1 MRREPTIPL
10 LAVTLGLTSFA
21 YGAIIGV
28 LIQIQLASGTN
39 LFPGGA
45 DAIGAHAGTMVF
57 SYLILVAMGLLE
69 WRTVGLRRRS
79 RTGQVQIGALFGGGL
94 LLALTLLFL
103 DQSAVQAVGGI
114 YLLVELVAVALFTGR
129 VVRHAV
135 RIDWRAAS
143 PERHLATSA
152 AFVVVA
158 TAIFLYVVF
167 LFIST
172 GDPSKIP
179 AGVLV
184 ASDHAAFIGVI
195 TNLIFGLALR
205 LAADRRDRWPWA
217 DQVVFWAMN
226 GGLVVF
232 LVGLIAVSPELKRIG
247 SPIMGIA
254 ILLGL
259 ATIAVR
265 LWSSDLREADTVD
278 EIAVC
283 LTAIAATARRAV
295 SRRPRPR
302 CIAPAARAASRISP
316 CSAGDGRDGLAEDPQ
331 GGRHLGGA
339 DGQGGRHP
347 DGLPAA
353 LQDEQP
359 AHEAGPLDLL
369 GVLGRVELDPDHQ
382 PLAADVDDQPR
393 VPDGEPA
400 KTGER
405 LLAAGRGVLDEP
417 ALEEVDRG
425 QRRRAG
431 DRVAA
436 VGRAVGAGAPR
447 LEDRR
452 LRDERGERSSRWRS
466 PWP

>member
-1 MRREPTIPL
+1 MAVSQRVSAGWAPLSRGLFLVAMALFVVTVAIGIVNGLDLYEFNHDQLLTHVHSGTLGWITLGLVAGSFWLVRSGDRRLAAALAILIPIYVAAFYSGNLPARAITGTALLIAILWLVGWAWLAVRREPTIPL
-10 LAVTLGLTSFA
+10 FAVTLGLTSFA

-28 LIQIQLASGTN
+28 LIQVELASGTS

-79 RTGQVQIGALFGGGL
+79 RSGQVQIGALFGGGL

-103 DQSAVQAVGGI
+103 DASAVQAVGGI

-129 VVRHAV
+129 VVRHAIRV
-135 RIDWRAAS
+135 DWRAAS
-143 PERHLATSA
+143 PERHLAMSA

-226 GGLVVF
+226 GGLVIF
-232 LVGLIAVSPELKRIG
+232 LLGLIAVSPELKRIG
-247 SPIMGIA
+247 APIMGIA

-265 LWSSDLREADTVD
+265 LWSSDLSGADTVD
-278 EIAVC
+278 EIA
-283 LTAIAATARRAV
+283 
-295 SRRPRPR
+295 
-302 CIAPAARAASRISP
+302 
-316 CSAGDGRDGLAEDPQ
+316 LA
-331 GGRHLGGA
+331 
-339 DGQGGRHP
+339 
-347 DGLPAA
+347 
-353 LQDEQP
+353 
-359 AHEAGPLDLL
+359 
-369 GVLGRVELDPDHQ
+369 
-382 PLAADVDDQPR
+382 
-393 VPDGEPA
+393 
-400 KTGER
+400 
-405 LLAAGRGVLDEP
+405 
-417 ALEEVDRG
+417 
-425 QRRRAG
+425 
-431 DRVAA
+431 
-436 VGRAVGAGAPR
+436 
-447 LEDRR
+447 
-452 LRDERGERSSRWRS
+452 
-466 PWP
+466 

>member
-1 MRREPTIPL
+1 MAVSQRVSAGWAPLARGLLLVAMALFVVTVAIGIANGLDVYEFNHDQLLTHVHSGTLGWITLGLVAGSFWLVRSGDRRLAVALAILIPVYVAAFSSGNLPARAITGTALLVGILWLVGWAWLAVRREPTIPL

-28 LIQIQLASGTN
+28 LVQVELASGTS

-79 RTGQVQIGALFGGGL
+79 RTGQVQVGALFGGGL

-103 DQSAVQAVGGI
+103 DAAAVQVVGGI
-114 YLLVELVAVALFTGR
+114 YLVVELVAVALFSGR

-135 RIDWRAAS
+135 RVDWRAAS

-152 AFVVVA
+152 AFVLVA

-172 GDPSKIP
+172 GDQSKIP
-179 AGVLV
+179 TGVLV

-205 LAADRRDRWPWA
+205 LAADRSDRWPWA

-232 LVGLIAVSPELKRIG
+232 LLGLIAVSPELKRIG
-247 SPIMGIA
+247 APIMGIA

-259 ATIAVR
+259 ATIAIR

-278 EIAVC
+278 EIAV
-283 LTAIAATARRAV
+283 
-295 SRRPRPR
+295 S
-302 CIAPAARAASRISP
+302 
-316 CSAGDGRDGLAEDPQ
+316 
-331 GGRHLGGA
+331 
-339 DGQGGRHP
+339 
-347 DGLPAA
+347 
-353 LQDEQP
+353 
-359 AHEAGPLDLL
+359 
-369 GVLGRVELDPDHQ
+369 
-382 PLAADVDDQPR
+382 
-393 VPDGEPA
+393 
-400 KTGER
+400 
-405 LLAAGRGVLDEP
+405 
-417 ALEEVDRG
+417 
-425 QRRRAG
+425 
-431 DRVAA
+431 
-436 VGRAVGAGAPR
+436 
-447 LEDRR
+447 
-452 LRDERGERSSRWRS
+452 
-466 PWP
+466 